1 MVTECEYNII
11 IKKMAEQS
19 GGGGG
24 ILECQKVRAS
34 VIGGTSLALKPGTHR
49 GNNAVK
55 VRGNRVWSNRVEKEG
70 QRDAPKVS
78 PVC

>member
-1 MVTECEYNII
+1 M
-11 IKKMAEQS
+11 
-19 GGGGG
+19 
-24 ILECQKVRAS
+24 ECQKVCAR
-34 VIGGTSLALKPGTHR
+34 VIGGTSLALKPGAHR

-78 PVC
+78 PAC